1 MEKAKMSWR
10 ELCNYLVAYNEKHN
24 IICKGPVTALN
35 NAGDTQGGC
44 YNRDWYELKE
54 G

>member
-24 IICKGPVTALN
+24 IICKGLVTALN
-35 NAGDTQGGC
+35 NAGAPRAVATTETGT
-44 YNRDWYELKE
+44 N
-54 G
+54 